1 MREIEGV
8 DLDQRGAEGE
18 NGGNDGNSN
27 LHILGDKNT
36 IFNKNGKK
44 KFKKIY
50 NIQYII
56 MWEGEKQ

>member
-18 NGGNDGNSN
+18 NGRNDGNSN
-27 LHILGDKNT
+27 LYILGDKNT

-44 KFKKIY
+44 KLKKIY

>member
-8 DLDQRGAEGE
+8 DLDQWGA
-18 NGGNDGNSN
+18 DGNSN